1 MVCFATAAKSQQRRA
16 KMVANQQERL
26 EFVHRTVTNWYSEGR
41 KESIRNLLVSL
52 GGLSYITS
60 ILGLLKESNLLK
72 RNQLANLAFIWWRT
86 TGDIRGREL
95 AKNIWLGL
103 VEEADYWTHAVKMLG
118 YITAGSDD
126 ASVTEIRTHIAN
138 LRKVRQQ
145 SADADDANRTSELAT
160 KLGQKYFEGCKKEK

>member
-60 ILGLLKESNLLK
+60 ILGLLKENNLLK

-86 TGDIRGREL
+86 TGDIKGREL
-95 AKNIWLGL
+95 ATEIWLDL
-103 VEEADYWTHAVKMLG
+103 VEEAEYWTHAVKMLG
-118 YITAGSDD
+118 YIAAGSDD
-126 ASVTEIRTHIAN
+126 ASVAEIRARIAN
-138 LRKVRQQ
+138 LRQVRQQ
-145 SADADDANRTSELAT
+145 PSDADDATRMNDLAT
-160 KLGQKYFEGCKKEK
+160 KLGQQYFERCKKGK